1 VRRNFRQAVFSELF
15 VRQRAGK
22 NSWLDELNRLID
34 WSKIEELFADVYASP
49 EGRASFPVLLYVKIL
64 LLQTWWG
71 LTDEG
76 VEEALDDRLSFRRF
90 AGLPLDEPAPDHTAI
105 WRFRQKLQGARL
117 EALFAEIHDQLD
129 ALGLVVR
136 KGTLIDATL
145 LKSKARPPRPKQGEV
160 SAADPQASLIRRKGK
175 ATYGYKAHLAVD
187 EVSELVRGVEVTA
200 ADIHDSLAFQCLV
213 QGDEARVT
221 ADKAYADKKNRQL
234 LAKLGIRDC
243 ILKKAHKFR
252 ELTGYESFVNTVWSQ
267 QRAPVERWPAA
278 LKGRCRLGRLRY
290 VGLARNTTAV
300 VLACVALNLRR
311 AARLL
316 APDSVRHDVRR
327 PV

>member
-1 VRRNFRQAVFSELF
+1 MRRDFRQAGFSELF

-22 NSWLDELNRLID
+22 NGWLDELNRLID
-34 WSKIEELFADVYASP
+34 WSKIEELFDDVYASP
-49 EGRASFPVLLYVKIL
+49 EGRASFPVLVYVRIL
-64 LLQTWWG
+64 LLQAWWG
-71 LTDEG
+71 LTDQG

-90 AGLPLDEPAPDHTAI
+90 VGLPLDEPAPDHSAI

-117 EALFAEIHDQLD
+117 EALFVAVNDQLD

-145 LKSKARPPRPKQGEV
+145 LKSKARPPRPKEGEV
-160 SAADPQASLIRRKGK
+160 AAADPQASLVRRKGK

-187 EVSELVRGVEVTA
+187 EGSELVRGVEVTA

-221 ADKAYADKKNRQL
+221 ADKAYADKKNRKL
-234 LAKLGIRDC
+234 LAGLGIRDC
-243 ILKKAHKFR
+243 ILRKAHKFR
-252 ELTGYESFVNTVWSQ
+252 ALSGAESFVNTVWSQ

-278 LKGRCRLGRLRY
+278 LKGGCRLGRLRY

-311 AARLL
+311 AVRLL
-316 APDSVRHDVRR
+316 APDSLRRDVRR
-327 PV
+327 AA